1 MQKAHQHYQQSWPIV
16 QISAVQCV
24 LFAILEFYVI
34 FWNRL
39 LPDVLVI
46 RALCIF
52 QETRLHQS
60 TSSTK
65 FTIDGHSGVLRI
77 RPGES
82 LDYELSRTHFVTV
95 LAKVTQIPLFS
106 EIDQLLC
113 VDLSSRLLSCIS
125 EVQRTSQYQIISAVC
140 LFQDGGGKYQGKYQ
154 VMTSTAIITINV
166 LDTQD
171 SPPVFVGT
179 PYFGFV
185 YEVSVPVSVTLFY
198 I

>member
-1 MQKAHQHYQQSWPIV
+1 MAYCSDLSGSVCAICHLRVLCHLLE
-16 QISAVQCV
+16 QIASRCACHLGFV
-24 LFAILEFYVI
+24 Y
-34 FWNRL
+34 
-39 LPDVLVI
+39 
-46 RALCIF
+46 IF
-52 QETRLHQS
+52 QKTRLHQS